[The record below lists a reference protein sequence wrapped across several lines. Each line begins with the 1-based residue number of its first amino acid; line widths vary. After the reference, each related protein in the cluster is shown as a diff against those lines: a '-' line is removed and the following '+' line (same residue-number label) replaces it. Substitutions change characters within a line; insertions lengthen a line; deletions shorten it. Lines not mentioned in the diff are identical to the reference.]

1 VIGSPAGEYL
11 VAFSSNC
18 INAFLAS
25 SRPTRAAGS
34 PLGNCTEIERRLNS
48 VLHSFLAA
56 SMISSNRMRLQIEFH
71 ACIELRS
78 LCHLTNQPV
87 QAVGL
92 LSMRR
97 IVSPE
102 VCDS

>member
-1 VIGSPAGEYL
+1 
-11 VAFSSNC
+11 
-18 INAFLAS
+18 
-25 SRPTRAAGS
+25 
-34 PLGNCTEIERRLNS
+34 
-48 VLHSFLAA
+48 LHSFLAA